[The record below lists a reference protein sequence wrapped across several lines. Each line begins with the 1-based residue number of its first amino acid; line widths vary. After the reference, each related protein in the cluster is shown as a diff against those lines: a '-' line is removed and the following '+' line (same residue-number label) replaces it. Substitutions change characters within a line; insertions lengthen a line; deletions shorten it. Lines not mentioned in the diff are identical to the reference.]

1 MKNAIVKL
9 ALNASAIAAA
19 ITLASCAHHKDVRPG
34 ADGVHR
40 VVIQTTG
47 DESEKREAIDQA
59 NHFCKE
65 RKQYAAFVTEEQKYT
80 GQMDEKSYQNTKV
93 VSKVLKTVGSGAYVF
108 GGSKESNAGGIGVL
122 AGQAAG
128 SAIGQGYT
136 VDMKFKCM

>member
-1 MKNAIVKL
+1 MKKAIIKL
-9 ALNASAIAAA
+9 AVSASAILAA
-19 ITLASCAHHKDVRPG
+19 IALTSCAHHKDVRAG

-40 VVIQTTG
+40 ITIQTTG
-47 DESEKREAIDQA
+47 EQTEKREAIAQA

-65 RKQYAAFVTEEQKYT
+65 RNQYAAFITEDQKYT

-128 SAIGQGYT
+128 SAIGEGYT
-136 VDMKFKCM
+136 VDMQFKCM

>member
-1 MKNAIVKL
+1 MKKAVIKL
-9 ALNASAIAAA
+9 AAFAAI

-34 ADGVHR
+34 ADGIHR

-47 DESEKREAIDQA
+47 SESEKREAIDQA

-65 RKQYAAFVTEEQKYT
+65 RKQYAAFITEEQKYT

-93 VSKVLKTVGSGAYVF
+93 ASKVLKTVGSGAYVF
-108 GGSKESNAGGIGVL
+108 GGSKESNVGGIGVL
-122 AGQAAG
+122 AGQAAD

>member
-1 MKNAIVKL
+1 MKKVIIIL
-9 ALNASAIAAA
+9 AAIAAV
-19 ITLASCAHHKDVRPG
+19 ITLTSCAHHKDVRPG

-40 VVIQTTG
+40 VIIQTTG

-65 RKQYAAFVTEEQKYT
+65 QNKYAAFVTEEQKYT

-93 VSKVLKTVGSGAYVF
+93 ASKVLKTVGSGAYVF
-108 GGSKESNAGGIGVL
+108 GGSKEKNAGGIGVL
-122 AGQAAG
+122 AGQAAD

>member
-1 MKNAIVKL
+1 MKKVIIKL
-9 ALNASAIAAA
+9 AVVTAV

-34 ADGVHR
+34 VDGVHR

-47 DESEKREAIDQA
+47 SEAEKREAIDQA

-65 RKQYAAFVTEEQKYT
+65 RNQYAAFITEEQKYT

-93 VSKVLKTVGSGAYVF
+93 AAKVLKTVGGGAYVL
-108 GGSKESNAGGIGVL
+108 GGKKESNVGGVGVL
-122 AGQAAG
+122 AGQAAD
-128 SAIGQGYT
+128 SAIGEGYT

>member
-1 MKNAIVKL
+1 MKKAIIKL
-9 ALNASAIAAA
+9 AAIAAT

-34 ADGVHR
+34 ADGIHR
-40 VVIQTTG
+40 VIIQTTG
-47 DESEKREAIDQA
+47 DESEKRNVIDQA

-65 RKQYAAFVTEEQKYT
+65 QNQYAAFVTEEQKYT

-108 GGSKESNAGGIGVL
+108 GGSKESNAGGIGGVL

-128 SAIGQGYT
+128 SAIGEGYT
-136 VDMKFKCM
+136 VDMQFKCM